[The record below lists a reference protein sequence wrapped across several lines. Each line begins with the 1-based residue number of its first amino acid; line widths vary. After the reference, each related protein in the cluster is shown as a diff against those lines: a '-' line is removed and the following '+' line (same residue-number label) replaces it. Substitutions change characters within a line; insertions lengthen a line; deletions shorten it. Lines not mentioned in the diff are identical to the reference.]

1 MLAAPA
7 WPITSLF
14 RAGTRRTALEPTEE
28 TPRGAD
34 HAQKK
39 CCGTCTLSP
48 ARSRYNPL
56 FPRRCRLFTAIAA
69 ERTNL

>member
-28 TPRGAD
+28 TPRAAD
-34 HAQKK
+34 HAQKN
-39 CCGTCTLSP
+39 GA
-48 ARSRYNPL
+48 ARARVPLRDRDTTYCSRVGADYSQ
-56 FPRRCRLFTAIAA
+56 R
-69 ERTNL
+69 

>member
-34 HAQKK
+34 HAQKNVAVR
-39 CCGTCTLSP
+39 
-48 ARSRYNPL
+48 ARVPLRDRDTTHCSRVDADYSQ
-56 FPRRCRLFTAIAA
+56 R
-69 ERTNL
+69 